1 MNILNNTSLQLT
13 KASEVEIPD
22 FYNRRYST
30 GSEVVDSL
38 FGGSIIPNCT
48 FTISGE
54 AGSGKT
60 TLLLQILELLQEQG
74 KKTAYISSEEPVEQL
89 AYLCKRINVSKPLL
103 ANIINIDDITKI
115 IKENNLDF
123 VIIDSMPGL
132 ITTQK
137 MNSRQKSEYI
147 TDQIVK
153 TAKENEVAIGMV
165 LHQTKDGKSHK
176 GGSSIIHTVDSN
188 FILRKNQDD
197 HSLRDIETT
206 KQRFGPPAFITLE
219 MTSTGYIFE
228 PITLI
233 DTEEESNSVKKSSKA
248 DVVLNVLEEDS
259 KTVAQI
265 ATESQVSGAYLNAIL
280 RQLVAEGKAIKEGRG
295 PSATY
300 KTS

>member
-1 MNILNNTSLQLT
+1 MNILNNTSIQLT
-13 KASEVEIPD
+13 KASEVQIPE
-22 FYNRRYST
+22 FYERRYST

-54 AGSGKT
+54 AGCGKT
-60 TLLLQILELLQEQG
+60 TLLLQILELLEEQG

-103 ANIINIDDITKI
+103 ANIVNIDDITKI
-115 IKENNLDF
+115 VKENDLDF

-132 ITTQK
+132 IATQK
-137 MNSRQKSEYI
+137 MNSRRKSEYI

-165 LHQTKDGKSHK
+165 LHQTKGKNYK
-176 GGSSIIHTVDSN
+176 GDSSIVHAFDANYIIS
-188 FILRKNQDD
+188 KNQDD

-233 DTEEESNSVKKSSKA
+233 DTEEESNSMKKSSKSDA
-248 DVVLNVLEEDS
+248 VLNVLEEDS
-259 KTVAQI
+259 KNVAQI
-265 ATESQVSGAYLNAIL
+265 TTESQVRGAYLNAIL
-280 RQLVAEGKAIKEGRG
+280 RQLVTEGKAIKEGRG